1 MKNPPCVCKCGFF
14 NALTVKT
21 QGGVKMLRKD
31 FILCKT
37 RTLLN
42 EFIGDAGDGLFDLVF
57 PAGVG
62 CSQLGMRVVFI
73 TVIDFCYD
81 YVNTDIR
88 QPAYRFG

>member
-1 MKNPPCVCKCGFF
+1 MFAPGLMAQ
-14 NALTVKT
+14 ALE
-21 QGGVKMLRKD
+21 LRDKAYMV
-31 FILCKT
+31 FSAFG
-37 RTLLN
+37 N
-42 EFIGDAGDGLFDLVF
+42 ELFDLVF